1 MTLEA
6 TATRRSSR
14 LRVRFDQAWVPRLG
28 PDAAGR
34 LARLAL
40 LAVLLGPVVIVLS
53 VTASLGIS
61 SGRPTDLAVGGA
73 ALLGVLGLCFG
84 WIRLSAD
91 FAAAVSTHFG
101 VQIGWR
107 ELPRFRPSLFDEW
120 ATARGLRRPLP

>member
-6 TATRRSSR
+6 SLGRRSSR
-14 LRVRFDQAWVPRLG
+14 LRLRFDQAWVPRLG
-28 PDAAGR
+28 PEAADR

-53 VTASLGIS
+53 VLASLGIS
-61 SGRPTDLAVGGA
+61 SGRPTDLAVGVA
-73 ALLGVLGLCFG
+73 AILAVLGLCFG
-84 WIRLSAD
+84 WIRLSVD

-101 VQIGWR
+101 VPIGWR

-120 ATARGLRRPLP
+120 AAARGLRRAPR